1 MSNAIFRV
9 ALLATVVLTL
19 LGGSAALAATLMTP
33 VSVCGTFREYVA
45 ATDTQPGKIT
55 VGDQSFAISARA
67 LLKDRPAVVDPAATI
82 GMPVCLVGEWV
93 ASQTMGRLLEEF
105 RVSPNAATAKGG
117 DHLPATSTDSS
128 VLSSVPAALILL
140 TLAAASGTLLARRA
154 LRRSLTK
161 EA

>member
-117 DHLPATSTDSS
+117 DHLPATSTDPSS
-128 VLSSVPAALILL
+128 LSVPAALILL